1 MLKQVSVFVFCVAA
15 IAGLSVPVWS
25 QQQLAVPQPAGEQTK
40 VFTFDGNEPLAGWTI
55 TGDVTIDVAKGRQGK
70 GRSLKVGPNGKALLK
85 LRDRDESGRVEFW
98 VYDDGTKPD
107 DPKAHRLGPRW
118 GLMQSDGKILAVGIL
133 YANYLGGDEGYTATD
148 CDGQDW
154 FNELFWLG
162 VKRAPAGWH
171 KWNFDFDAENGLQVL
186 HDGQEITAVDGDKIS
201 LQGFSTIAFW
211 GDASQGHEQ
220 TIWVDDLSVTLG
232 GPVKIVPNPGEADPY
247 DEKSL
252 VADQSIRR
260 PVVIYSQDNAPS
272 APKLEDLP
280 LRESVSQYGIT
291 WTFERPARVGQFVNG
306 DWYVVGTV
314 TIKTIDPRPLYG
326 SEIPR
331 RELDRMDKERPEAQ
345 RVRNGFMLNPPAQMK
360 VAYDSGVRNW
370 FDPSLVQKLPVTM
383 KPGDSLVST
392 VSMPKGLVLHAQLRN
407 NIERGVDDS
416 SPIRT
421 AAVLTCVSEPQPPDA
436 FRPAFCDRRQKIYLA
451 RNLKRELLPVATMT
465 KSMPKVQ
472 QYIRFT
478 QRPWVGTCF
487 FGFEEPV
494 ENMPQYGLEY
504 GRVVGISALL
514 LCTDIEP
521 QQKEPLLVN
530 FIQVGIDLGGMV
542 RAGHPGWTAWG
553 GHGSGR
559 KLPIV
564 FVGLLLG
571 DDELANVNESFPKV
585 SFGEDEQTA
594 YGDCWTG
601 AEVVF
606 AGHSGIDAVTGEGRS
621 RGSGWGPYEH
631 TPPTQWKDGQNTSE
645 SYRRCC
651 TSVGWVAQALAL
663 RLMHAEKS
671 WNHDAFFD
679 YVDRWMYEDDDAFVK
694 TIKEVTGHDHDKE
707 WVRQG
712 QAWDAFVN
720 DMWAKHR
727 PTLPAPTDGWKQ
739 KHNDAYYRTAIA
751 EQSAAPL
758 PPGVK
763 VVWDLSKAYRETT
776 PTRERICINGLWRW
790 QPASNAADKV
800 PADRWGYFKVPACWP
815 GITDYMQKD
824 SQTVHTHPSWK
835 NQKFSDITAAWYERE
850 IAIPTHWAGRRIAVC
865 IEYLNSYAVV
875 YVDGTRAGET
885 RFPGGEVDI
894 TSMCHPGG
902 THRLSLLVV
911 AMPLKGV
918 MLSYTDTASARQIK
932 GSVARRGLCGDVY
945 LVSTPAGPRIAD
957 AKVDTSVRKLEITFD
972 AALQGL
978 DADRKYA
985 LHAQITD
992 NGRSVGEFT
1001 SKALKGADLKDGH
1014 IAFSEKWKPDK
1025 RWDIHTPQNTYDLEV
1040 SLLDAEGKVLDTRWP
1055 VHFGFREFWI
1065 EGRDFFLNGTRIFL
1079 SAVPLDNAAV
1089 GAALANYE
1097 AARESMERLKS
1108 FGINFVYTH
1117 NYGCEPGAHLSFSE
1131 MLRAAD
1137 DLGML
1142 VALSMPH
1149 FSHYD
1154 WDAPDANQ
1162 NNGYARL
1169 AEFYVRVAQNHP
1181 SVVMYS
1187 TSHNATGYNEDMDP
1201 DLIDGLY
1208 DKRDQWSLNNV
1219 KKALRAESIIK
1230 RLDPSRIVYHHAS
1243 GNLGSMHTSNFYPNF
1258 VPIQELSDW
1267 FEHWATKGVK
1277 PVFMCEYGAPF
1288 TWDWAMYRG
1297 WYKGKREFGSTVVPW
1312 EFCLAEWNAQFFG
1325 DRAFQ
1330 ISEMEK
1336 RNLRWEAKQF
1346 REGKLWHRWDYPH
1359 QLGSTD
1365 FPEREPVFG
1374 MYYTDNWRAFRTW
1387 GVSANSPWEHHIL
1400 FKLRPG
1406 MERNRREELKVDWA
1420 DLQRPGFS
1428 PDYKEERYERMDLAY
1443 ERSDWIPTAG
1453 AQALIRNNRPLLTYI
1468 GGKPACFTSKDHLFV
1483 GGETVEKQLIVI
1495 NNSRVPVSCD
1505 CSWSL
1510 ALTQPIAGKSKVTVE
1525 TGQQARIPMRFTLP
1539 AGVRPGEYKLS
1550 ANVVFNSGEIQEDE
1564 FIIHVL
1570 PRRPLPRA
1578 EVKVAMFDP
1587 RGETT
1592 ELLKGMGV
1600 HCDTVDAKVDLG
1612 AYEVLI
1618 VGKAALTVDGPA
1630 PDIGRVRDG
1639 LKVLVFEQTPD
1650 VLEKRFGFRVAEYGL
1665 RNVFRRVPDHP
1676 ALAGLQMEH
1685 LRDWRGEATILP
1697 PRLKYELNPNFNY
1710 APTVTWCGIP
1720 VTRTWRCGNRGNV
1733 TSVLIEKPTCGDFL
1747 PIVDGGFS
1755 LQYSPLLEYREG
1767 EGMVLFCQMDVTG
1780 RTESEPA
1787 AETLT
1792 ANILEYV
1799 IAWKPSP
1806 RREALY
1812 IGEPAGR
1819 AHLQAAGLR
1828 LGSYDGGEL
1837 KEDWVLIV
1845 GPGSKGLAAHRG
1857 AVGAFLKAGGHLLAI
1872 GLIQEDADALLPFKV
1887 SINQAEHINAYFD
1900 PPAANSLLAGVG
1912 PADVHN
1918 RDPRELPLVSAGTQ
1932 VIGDG
1937 VLARAEHAN
1946 VLFCQLAPWQFDGSK
1961 QSNLK
1966 RTHRRASFLVSRLLA
1981 NMGVAGSTPL
1991 LDRFYQPVDA
2001 TKSERRWLDGLY
2013 LDQPEE
2019 WDDPYRFFRW

>member
-1 MLKQVSVFVFCVAA
+1 
-15 IAGLSVPVWS
+15 
-25 QQQLAVPQPAGEQTK
+25 
-40 VFTFDGNEPLAGWTI
+40 
-55 TGDVTIDVAKGRQGK
+55 
-70 GRSLKVGPNGKALLK
+70 
-85 LRDRDESGRVEFW
+85 
-98 VYDDGTKPD
+98 
-107 DPKAHRLGPRW
+107 
-118 GLMQSDGKILAVGIL
+118 
-133 YANYLGGDEGYTATD
+133 
-148 CDGQDW
+148 
-154 FNELFWLG
+154 
-162 VKRAPAGWH
+162 
-171 KWNFDFDAENGLQVL
+171 
-186 HDGQEITAVDGDKIS
+186 
-201 LQGFSTIAFW
+201 
-211 GDASQGHEQ
+211 
-220 TIWVDDLSVTLG
+220 
-232 GPVKIVPNPGEADPY
+232 
-247 DEKSL
+247 
-252 VADQSIRR
+252 
-260 PVVIYSQDNAPS
+260 
-272 APKLEDLP
+272 
-280 LRESVSQYGIT
+280 
-291 WTFERPARVGQFVNG
+291 
-306 DWYVVGTV
+306 
-314 TIKTIDPRPLYG
+314 
-326 SEIPR
+326 
-331 RELDRMDKERPEAQ
+331 
-345 RVRNGFMLNPPAQMK
+345 
-360 VAYDSGVRNW
+360 
-370 FDPSLVQKLPVTM
+370 
-383 KPGDSLVST
+383 
-392 VSMPKGLVLHAQLRN
+392 
-407 NIERGVDDS
+407 
-416 SPIRT
+416 
-421 AAVLTCVSEPQPPDA
+421 
-436 FRPAFCDRRQKIYLA
+436 
-451 RNLKRELLPVATMT
+451 
-465 KSMPKVQ
+465 
-472 QYIRFT
+472 
-478 QRPWVGTCF
+478 
-487 FGFEEPV
+487 
-494 ENMPQYGLEY
+494 
-504 GRVVGISALL
+504 
-514 LCTDIEP
+514 
-521 QQKEPLLVN
+521 
-530 FIQVGIDLGGMV
+530 
-542 RAGHPGWTAWG
+542 
-553 GHGSGR
+553 
-559 KLPIV
+559 
-564 FVGLLLG
+564 
-571 DDELANVNESFPKV
+571 
-585 SFGEDEQTA
+585 
-594 YGDCWTG
+594 
-601 AEVVF
+601 
-606 AGHSGIDAVTGEGRS
+606 
-621 RGSGWGPYEH
+621 
-631 TPPTQWKDGQNTSE
+631 
-645 SYRRCC
+645 
-651 TSVGWVAQALAL
+651 
-663 RLMHAEKS
+663 
-671 WNHDAFFD
+671 
-679 YVDRWMYEDDDAFVK
+679 
-694 TIKEVTGHDHDKE
+694 
-707 WVRQG
+707 
-712 QAWDAFVN
+712 
-720 DMWAKHR
+720 
-727 PTLPAPTDGWKQ
+727 
-739 KHNDAYYRTAIA
+739 
-751 EQSAAPL
+751 
-758 PPGVK
+758 
-763 VVWDLSKAYRETT
+763 
-776 PTRERICINGLWRW
+776 
-790 QPASNAADKV
+790 
-800 PADRWGYFKVPACWP
+800 
-815 GITDYMQKD
+815 
-824 SQTVHTHPSWK
+824 
-835 NQKFSDITAAWYERE
+835 
-850 IAIPTHWAGRRIAVC
+850 
-865 IEYLNSYAVV
+865 
-875 YVDGTRAGET
+875 
-885 RFPGGEVDI
+885 
-894 TSMCHPGG
+894 
-902 THRLSLLVV
+902 
-911 AMPLKGV
+911 
-918 MLSYTDTASARQIK
+918 
-932 GSVARRGLCGDVY
+932 
-945 LVSTPAGPRIAD
+945 
-957 AKVDTSVRKLEITFD
+957 
-972 AALQGL
+972 
-978 DADRKYA
+978 
-985 LHAQITD
+985 
-992 NGRSVGEFT
+992 
-1001 SKALKGADLKDGH
+1001 
-1014 IAFSEKWKPDK
+1014 
-1025 RWDIHTPQNTYDLEV
+1025 
-1040 SLLDAEGKVLDTRWP
+1040 
-1055 VHFGFREFWI
+1055 
-1065 EGRDFFLNGTRIFL
+1065 
-1079 SAVPLDNAAV
+1079 
-1089 GAALANYE
+1089 
-1097 AARESMERLKS
+1097 
-1108 FGINFVYTH
+1108 
-1117 NYGCEPGAHLSFSE
+1117 
-1131 MLRAAD
+1131 
-1137 DLGML
+1137 
-1142 VALSMPH
+1142 
-1149 FSHYD
+1149 
-1154 WDAPDANQ
+1154 
-1162 NNGYARL
+1162 
-1169 AEFYVRVAQNHP
+1169 
-1181 SVVMYS
+1181 
-1187 TSHNATGYNEDMDP
+1187 
-1201 DLIDGLY
+1201 
-1208 DKRDQWSLNNV
+1208 
-1219 KKALRAESIIK
+1219 
-1230 RLDPSRIVYHHAS
+1230 
-1243 GNLGSMHTSNFYPNF
+1243 
-1258 VPIQELSDW
+1258 
-1267 FEHWATKGVK
+1267 
-1277 PVFMCEYGAPF
+1277 
-1288 TWDWAMYRG
+1288 
-1297 WYKGKREFGSTVVPW
+1297 
-1312 EFCLAEWNAQFFG
+1312 
-1325 DRAFQ
+1325 
-1330 ISEMEK
+1330 
-1336 RNLRWEAKQF
+1336 
-1346 REGKLWHRWDYPH
+1346 
-1359 QLGSTD
+1359 
-1365 FPEREPVFG
+1365 VFG